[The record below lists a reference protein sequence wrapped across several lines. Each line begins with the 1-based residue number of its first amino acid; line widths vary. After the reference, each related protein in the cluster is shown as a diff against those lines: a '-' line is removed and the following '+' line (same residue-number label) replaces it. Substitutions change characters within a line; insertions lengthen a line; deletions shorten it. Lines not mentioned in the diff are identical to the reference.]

1 MNNTALQY
9 QALEANLELLCARI
23 PDLPTSC
30 ILLSRLLLH
39 LGRGMSSMLET
50 EIRPFGLN
58 EAEFRVL
65 TTLFSQPEGSAHPSD
80 LGAKTSQSPA
90 NMSRISDALVGR
102 ELITRVSSQRDRRK
116 MVLHVTERGEELVHC
131 LLPRLYGPLRE
142 MFADFSAEDQQRL
155 IAQLRVLVARLDQAL
170 APHRAEST
178 E

>member
-9 QALEANLELLCARI
+9 QKLEANLELLRARM
-23 PDLPTSC
+23 PDLPTSS

-39 LGRGMSSMLET
+39 LGRGMSSMLEN
-50 EIRPFGLN
+50 EIRPFGLH

-65 TTLFSQPEGSAHPSD
+65 TTLFSMPEGSAHPSD
-80 LGAKTSQSPA
+80 LGTKTSQSPA

-102 ELITRVSSQRDRRK
+102 DLITRVSSQRDRRK
-116 MVLHVTERGEELVHC
+116 MVLHMTARGEELVRR

-142 MFADFSAEDQQRL
+142 MFKDFTIEDQQRL
-155 IAQLRVLVARLDQAL
+155 IEQLKVLGARLDQAQSPS
-170 APHRAEST
+170 APGRT